1 MAEPEFDATGVRI
14 GRLLRSLTRAGQIL
28 VQDGRLVLLTSYGS
42 EIDSA
47 PVDEVR
53 LRGPWPPSRDLT
65 FATLGRT
72 LYALRLA
79 TPARERLLVALRD
92 AREQSAKL
100 RDVRRETAKPV
111 ETREQRPARLATE
124 RRTVAP

>member
-14 GRLLRSLTRAGQIL
+14 GRLFRSLTRAGQVL

-47 PVDEVR
+47 AVDEVS

-72 LYALRLA
+72 LYAVRLA
-79 TPARERLLVALRD
+79 TPARERLLAALRD
-92 AREQSAKL
+92 ARERSAKL
-100 RDVRRETAKPV
+100 GDVRRETARPV
-111 ETREQRPARLATE
+111 EAPERRTRLATE